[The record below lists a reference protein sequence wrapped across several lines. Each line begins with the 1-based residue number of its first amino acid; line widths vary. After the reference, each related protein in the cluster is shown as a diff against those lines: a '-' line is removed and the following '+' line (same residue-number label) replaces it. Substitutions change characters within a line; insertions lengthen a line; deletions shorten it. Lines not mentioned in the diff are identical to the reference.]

1 MGHTIIS
8 PSNACVLLHL
18 YTQHYISILVKCQ
31 FFFHPRE
38 RFPRFYPNSGFLT
51 NGLVK
56 YHEKRSTNL
65 EESTKYYSFSH
76 PFRALCF
83 DTAVPAYT
91 GSCRILLFS
100 LFPFLPCF
108 SEKSREFVAENDT
121 SYACGKKKPI
131 FHRRPVSFPKTTI
144 RREFK

>member
-1 MGHTIIS
+1 
-8 PSNACVLLHL
+8 LHL
-18 YTQHYISILVKCQ
+18 YTQHYISICAKRQV
-31 FFFHPRE
+31 FFRSLE
-38 RFPRFYPNSGFLT
+38 RFPRFYPNGGFLADC
-51 NGLVK
+51 LVK
-56 YHEKRSTNL
+56 YHEKRCFNL
-65 EESTKYYSFSH
+65 VKLTKYHTFFSSFASLPFWH
-76 PFRALCF
+76 PSFGTHGQLPSEDVRL
-83 DTAVPAYT
+83 
-91 GSCRILLFS
+91 SFS